1 MCGEG
6 EPHMSENK
14 NPEFSEDVKK
24 ESRDLS
30 ELHDEFS
37 QNVENVEEYTAEAS
51 EENPFE
57 PISKKTSRVQPLPEE
72 RLSPREADAIKE
84 AEEEED
90 EYEYYDDDES
100 NGQFIETLKKLGI
113 GLGALVAL
121 ALLGVLLFLGLNSGR
136 HTNNTT
142 NPSLN
147 PTINTPGPVTTESA
161 DPTSTADPSS
171 GDTLVVDNV
180 EETARPEG
188 SIGDETSFEL
198 RDLVGMTVAEAK
210 KYGKTF
216 DLNIE
221 VEEEQS
227 SEREGILIKQNPEAN
242 SLVSVGDTVTV
253 TVSIGG
259 LDPIDDPNATAA
271 PDENKTE
278 DSEKKETTD
287 SSNGNNGSNN
297 TNTGTASSNKNGTYE
312 LKDMTGTSAA
322 TAASTLTANKI
333 KYTTSECYSDKAAGT
348 IISQSPK
355 TGTIK
360 EGTTVS
366 MIVSRGPLAVLN
378 FKGLE
383 KKYFESYLNTLR
395 DGCINAS
402 ATYVEEETSEV
413 PVGMIADV
421 RVGDKTAIGTNA
433 YDGEKFTVVIAKH
446 PTVTLP
452 DFVGVKYTDVKD
464 WMFKNGVKIQTI
476 EQYST
481 DVKSGI
487 VISTDPAKTTI
498 QKGKSVKV
506 YVSKGTYSA
515 YDFTGKPYGL
525 LQTDINKAI
534 SEGAKVNVVTTYKPS
549 ATVAKDSIISQEQI
563 GSTINVV
570 ISSGKNG

>member
-1 MCGEG
+1 
-6 EPHMSENK
+6 MSENK
-14 NPEFSEDVKK
+14 NPEISEDVKK

-37 QNVENVEEYTAEAS
+37 QNVENVEEYTAEAP

-72 RLSPREADAIKE
+72 RLSPREAAAIKE

-90 EYEYYDDDES
+90 DEYEYYEEDEANS
-100 NGQFIETLKKLGI
+100 QFIETLKKLGI

-121 ALLGVLLFLGLNSGR
+121 ALLGILLFLGLSGGKRNS
-136 HTNNTT
+136 TPT

-147 PTINTPGPVTTESA
+147 PTINTPAPDVTVTT
-161 DPTSTADPSS
+161 DPAATTGPNN
-171 GDTLVVDNV
+171 GDTLVVDDI

-221 VEEEQS
+221 VAEEQS
-227 SEREGILIKQNPEAN
+227 SEPEGVLIKQSPEAN
-242 SLVSVGDTVTV
+242 SLVSAGDTVTV

-259 LDPIDDPNATAA
+259 LDPVDDPNATAT
-271 PDENKTE
+271 PDT
-278 DSEKKETTD
+278 ETTD
-287 SSNGNNGSNN
+287 SEKTDANKTDTNKTDSNKTDSNKTNSNN
-297 TNTGTASSNKNGTYE
+297 SGSSNNNKNGTYE

-355 TGTIK
+355 NGTIK

-383 KKYFESYLNTLR
+383 KKYFESYLTTLHE
-395 DGCINAS
+395 GCINAT

-421 RVGDKTAIGTNA
+421 RAGDKTAIGTNA

-446 PTVTLP
+446 PTVQLP
-452 DFVGVKYTDVKD
+452 DFVGSKHSDVKD

-481 DVKSGI
+481 SVKSGI

-515 YDFTGKPYGL
+515 YDFTGKPYSL
-525 LQTDINKAI
+525 LEADVKKAI
-534 SEGAKVNVVTTYKPS
+534 SEGAKVNVSTTYKPS
-549 ATVAKDSIISQEQI
+549 ATVEKGSIISQEQV
-563 GSTINVV
+563 GSTVNVV